1 MDTKKLRQK
10 ILDLAIHGKLVPQ
23 DPNDEP
29 ASVLLER
36 IRSEKEKLIKE
47 GKIKAPK
54 KSKTPSDRSHYP
66 KEGPWEL
73 PDGWCWSCL
82 GEISDY
88 GKCITVPVSAIKDDE
103 WVLELE
109 DIEKDTGR
117 LVKQIIK
124 RERSISGSR
133 YAFFEG
139 QVLFSKLRT
148 YLNKVLIAPSNG
160 YCTTE
165 IIPISP
171 YSGISPEYL
180 NLVLRSPYF
189 LDYTA
194 QCGYG
199 VKMPRL
205 GTLDAI
211 KALIPIPPHEEQR
224 RIVESVDNYSDIIE
238 QIQTEKECL
247 VEYVSACKSVI
258 LELATHGKLVPQD
271 PNDEPAIELLK
282 RINPDFKPSDNLHY
296 GSDLPAGWICGTY
309 GELNQHKNKSVN
321 PMDSPQEYFELY
333 SVPIYDKG
341 KPEYLKGKEIGS
353 TKQSV
358 DRGDVLLCKINPH
371 LNRSWVVG
379 HYRTDLTCIASS
391 EWLIFHSPALMP
403 EYARL
408 FFISPEFRLLMLSNV
423 SGVGGSLMRARASAV
438 DKYPIW
444 IPPIKEQERIVFRVK
459 ALNSVLDSFL
469 H

>member
-1 MDTKKLRQK
+1 MLRITDIQEGYVDWDKVPFTDFDYKKAEHYLLSDGDILFARTGATVGKSYLASMVPNNAIYASYLIRVRYSSFMCPQYVKFFFESGYYWEQISSSSVGVGQPNVNGTSLGKLRIPIPPAAEQLRIAEETHK
-10 ILDLAIHGKLVPQ
+10 LIAIIDELDSKAIALDEDIIATKSTILDLAIHGKLVPQ
-23 DPNDEP
+23 DP
-29 ASVLLER
+29 S
-36 IRSEKEKLIKE
+36 
-47 GKIKAPK
+47 
-54 KSKTPSDRSHYP
+54 
-66 KEGPWEL
+66 
-73 PDGWCWSCL
+73 
-82 GEISDY
+82 
-88 GKCITVPVSAIKDDE
+88 
-103 WVLELE
+103 
-109 DIEKDTGR
+109 
-117 LVKQIIK
+117 
-124 RERSISGSR
+124 
-133 YAFFEG
+133 
-139 QVLFSKLRT
+139 
-148 YLNKVLIAPSNG
+148 
-160 YCTTE
+160 
-165 IIPISP
+165 
-171 YSGISPEYL
+171 
-180 NLVLRSPYF
+180 
-189 LDYTA
+189 
-194 QCGYG
+194 
-199 VKMPRL
+199 
-205 GTLDAI
+205 
-211 KALIPIPPHEEQR
+211 
-224 RIVESVDNYSDIIE
+224 
-238 QIQTEKECL
+238 
-247 VEYVSACKSVI
+247 
-258 LELATHGKLVPQD
+258 
-271 PNDEPAIELLK
+271 DEPAIELLK

>member
-1 MDTKKLRQK
+1 
-10 ILDLAIHGKLVPQ
+10 
-23 DPNDEP
+23 
-29 ASVLLER
+29 
-36 IRSEKEKLIKE
+36 
-47 GKIKAPK
+47 
-54 KSKTPSDRSHYP
+54 
-66 KEGPWEL
+66 
-73 PDGWCWSCL
+73 
-82 GEISDY
+82 
-88 GKCITVPVSAIKDDE
+88 
-103 WVLELE
+103 
-109 DIEKDTGR
+109 
-117 LVKQIIK
+117 
-124 RERSISGSR
+124 
-133 YAFFEG
+133 
-139 QVLFSKLRT
+139 
-148 YLNKVLIAPSNG
+148 
-160 YCTTE
+160 
-165 IIPISP
+165 
-171 YSGISPEYL
+171 
-180 NLVLRSPYF
+180 
-189 LDYTA
+189 
-194 QCGYG
+194 
-199 VKMPRL
+199 MPRL